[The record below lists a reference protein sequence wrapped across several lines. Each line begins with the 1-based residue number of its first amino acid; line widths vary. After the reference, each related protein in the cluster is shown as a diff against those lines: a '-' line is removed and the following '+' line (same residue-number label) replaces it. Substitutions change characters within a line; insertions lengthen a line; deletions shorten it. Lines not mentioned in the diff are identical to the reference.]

1 MINETPTLCRRF
13 CLHFRRLSATG
24 TRMLNTGE
32 TGTASCFQA
41 LPVVTR
47 DFQKKL

>member
-13 CLHFRRLSATG
+13 CLHFQRLSATG
-24 TRMLNTGE
+24 TRMPYSDE
-32 TGTASCFQA
+32 TGTASCFQV
-41 LPVVTR
+41 LPVITQ